1 MSEALSETEIVTRL
15 RTQFVGR
22 AVEVHA
28 EIGSTNTRAS
38 ELARMGAPDGAL
50 VLAERQTAG
59 RGRLG
64 RAWHAPA
71 GGSLLM
77 SLVLRP
83 RLAPAQAQRMTMIAS
98 VALVSAIRATTSLE
112 ARVKWP
118 NDVQIA
124 GKKVAGILTELG
136 MAEAAL
142 GYVVV
147 GMGINVNLDIAA
159 LPPLMAP
166 TTSLSAEAGRRVS
179 RLELLLVLLEEIE
192 RRYLLIR
199 EGWSPHEEWRAH
211 LATLGQRVR
220 VSDGQETTSGMA
232 EDVDPDGALLVRT
245 DTGDLERILVGDVT
259 LRDPSVGHGLSSAG

>member
-1 MSEALSETEIVTRL
+1 MDGNRRHPPPMGDFRAGATHGLYSTAAPLTTRAPAVDVSPIPRYPPGRELPSTQWAQRMSEALSETEIVTRL

-28 EIGSTNTRAS
+28 EIGSTNTRAG

-71 GGSLLM
+71 GSSLLM

-83 RLAPAQAQRMTMIAS
+83 RLAPTQAQRMTMIAS

-118 NDVQIA
+118 NDVQI
-124 GKKVAGILTELG
+124 
-136 MAEAAL
+136 
-142 GYVVV
+142 
-147 GMGINVNLDIAA
+147 
-159 LPPLMAP
+159 
-166 TTSLSAEAGRRVS
+166 
-179 RLELLLVLLEEIE
+179 
-192 RRYLLIR
+192 
-199 EGWSPHEEWRAH
+199 
-211 LATLGQRVR
+211 
-220 VSDGQETTSGMA
+220 
-232 EDVDPDGALLVRT
+232 
-245 DTGDLERILVGDVT
+245 
-259 LRDPSVGHGLSSAG
+259 